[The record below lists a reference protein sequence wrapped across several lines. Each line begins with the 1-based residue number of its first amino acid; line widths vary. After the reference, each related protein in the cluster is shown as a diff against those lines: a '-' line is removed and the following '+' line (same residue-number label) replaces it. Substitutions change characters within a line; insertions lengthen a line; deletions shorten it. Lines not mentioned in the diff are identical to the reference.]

1 VDVSIIS
8 APGTAKNRGQARNPD
23 MHQTKTGNQC
33 YFGMGMILHIGTD
46 SMTRLVHSAMARTAI
61 VHGLFQ
67 PGGGNARGWA
77 LLTRN

>member
-1 VDVSIIS
+1 MDVSIIS

-23 MHQTKTGNQC
+23 MHQTKTGNRW
-33 YFGMGMILHIGTD
+33 YFGMNLHIGTD
-46 SMTRLVHSAMARTAI
+46 SMTRLVHSAVARTAI